1 MNLNMVL
8 NAAKV
13 FYDGKILI
21 IVSGYHLDLSN
32 IRSFIDRLSEIAEIE
47 VTITKDSF
55 EFHEE

>member
-1 MNLNMVL
+1 MVL